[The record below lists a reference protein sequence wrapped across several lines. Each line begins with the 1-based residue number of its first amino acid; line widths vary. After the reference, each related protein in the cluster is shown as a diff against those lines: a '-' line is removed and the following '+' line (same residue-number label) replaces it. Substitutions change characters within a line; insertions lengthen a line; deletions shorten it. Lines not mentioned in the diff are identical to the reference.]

1 LVLRKISK
9 FVATRCHILR
19 LKCTKFN
26 FRWGSVQYP
35 AGEAYST
42 PPGPLTVFKGPTSKG
57 RKGKGE
63 RRGRERERQ
72 KRGKERRREGI
83 CWTNVKLLPIRA
95 CYK

>member
-1 LVLRKISK
+1 MSYFKAKMHQIQFPLGLRPIP
-9 FVATRCHILR
+9 
-19 LKCTKFN
+19 
-26 FRWGSVQYP
+26 RWGSLQR
-35 AGEAYST
+35 S
-42 PPGPLTVFKGPTSKG
+42 PGPLTVFKGPTSKG